1 MTKLDDLIAGPISQ
15 DAVRVPLIEVGFE
28 AKGREAL
35 TLSVATVSK
44 VIYAGFDLAL
54 SSFLH
59 ATKGQAFP
67 RFVVVLHEKVE
78 SSEEGARQVAERFFN
93 SIPEALAWIGERA
106 LDGDE
111 YAEVKV
117 HSDFTSDGDTSN
129 TRPRTVSASDV
140 HALKTAFSI
149 VSQLA
154 DPAMI
159 DITGDFESLAINPP
173 ADSGLRKARV
183 DFSNN
188 IMFVP
193 GIDSVNDGVQFSV
206 FELPEKMQNEQ
217 VVRTYS
223 RIISDLVTQK
233 KQSAVED
240 FRWAAEEQ
248 ILNFDN
254 ALGAQSLTGYRG
266 DIAKD
271 LIARLKAGL
280 GDELRGISAHAR
292 AIAFDWADAARRD
305 PNARRERQ
313 APPRVIQV
321 PPDARGRWTTTNRLP
336 SR

>member
-1 MTKLDDLIAGPISQ
+1 MTKLDELIAGPISQ

-28 AKGREAL
+28 AKGREAR
-35 TLSVATVSK
+35 TLCVATVSK
-44 VIYAGFDLAL
+44 VIYAGFDRSL
-54 SSFLH
+54 SDYMH
-59 ATKGQAFP
+59 ATHGKAFP
-67 RFVVVLHEKVE
+67 RFMVVLHEKVE
-78 SSEEGARQVAERFFN
+78 GSEEGARQVAERPFN

-111 YAEVKV
+111 QTQVKV
-117 HSDFTSDGDTSN
+117 HSDFTGENNDAN
-129 TRPRTVSASDV
+129 TRPRTVTASDV

-154 DPAMI
+154 DPAVI

-193 GIDSVNDGVQFSV
+193 GIDGGHEGVQFSV
-206 FELPEKMQNEQ
+206 FELPEKMQEDQ

-223 RIISDLVTQK
+223 RIVADLVTQR
-233 KQSAVED
+233 KQHAVEE

-254 ALGAQSLTGYRG
+254 AIGSQSLTGYRG
-266 DIAKD
+266 EIAKD

-280 GDELRGISAHAR
+280 GDDLRGISAHAR

-321 PPDARGRWTTTNRLP
+321 PPDSRGRWTTTNRLP